1 MPDRSAASPT
11 RGSPGRGAPWQRL
24 CGAVGLEL
32 SPDHNAICLGE
43 HLDDVGEA
51 RRVQIPQLS
60 LQQGEIL
67 PVDQRLDEL
76 LVLALLLVGQGLDDA
91 LLFEE
96 LSYQAQALL

>member
-1 MPDRSAASPT
+1 MAGSYRVADRA
-11 RGSPGRGAPWQRL
+11 RGPEQHL

-43 HLDDVGEA
+43 HLDDVGEV
-51 RRVQIPQLS
+51 RRLQIPELP
-60 LQQGEIL
+60 LQQREIL

-76 LVLALLLVGQGLDDA
+76 LVLALLLVGQVDDA
-91 LLFEE
+91 LHFEK